1 MRIAQFAP
9 LYEAVPPAGYGG
21 TERVVHWLTEELVR
35 QGHDVTLFASGDSRT
50 SARLVPGCAKAL
62 RRNEACLDPLVHHI
76 LMLEA
81 LRKRRAEFD
90 VVHFHVDYM
99 HFSLVRECE
108 LPHITTLHGRQDLP
122 DLEFLYREFCDV
134 PVVSISKAQRKPL
147 PYANW
152 VGNVYHGLPTNLLRF
167 HRRPGSYLA
176 FIGRLSPEKRPDRAI
191 EIATISGMN
200 LKIAA
205 KVDRA
210 DTAYFETVVKP
221 MLDRPNVEFIGEIGD
236 REKAS
241 FLGNALACLAPID
254 WPEPFGL
261 NMIESMACGTPSIA
275 FNHGSVPELIENGVS
290 GFIVNSVEEAADAVS
305 RVRSISRAACRDA
318 FEKRFTVRRMAED
331 YLRIY
336 TQVSEPQER
345 LLPFS
350 GPVDPAAD
358 GEQLLEEPA
367 A

>member
-21 TERVVHWLTEELVR
+21 TERVVSWLTEELVR
-35 QGHDVTLFASGDSRT
+35 QGHDVTLFASGDSHT
-50 SARLVPGCAKAL
+50 TARLVPGCAKAL
-62 RRNEACLDPLVHHI
+62 RRNEACLDALAHHI
-76 LMLEA
+76 LMLES

-90 VVHFHVDYM
+90 VVHFHIDYL
-99 HFSLVRECE
+99 HFPLVRECD
-108 LPHITTLHGRQDLP
+108 LPHVTTLHGRQDLP
-122 DLEFLYREFCDV
+122 DLEILYREFCDV

-147 PYANW
+147 PFANW
-152 VGNVYHGLPTNLLRF
+152 VGNVYHGLPKDLLKFR
-167 HRRPGSYLA
+167 RRPGSYLA

-191 EIATISGMN
+191 EIATMTGMN

-210 DTAYFETVVKP
+210 DAVYFETVVKP
-221 MLDRPNVEFIGEIGD
+221 LLDRPNVEFIGEIGD
-236 REKAS
+236 REKAA

-261 NMIESMACGTPSIA
+261 NMIEAMACGTPTIA

-290 GFIVNSVEEAADAVS
+290 GYIVDSVAEAAEAVS
-305 RVRSISRAACRDA
+305 RVRSISRAACREA
-318 FEKRFTVRRMAED
+318 FEKRFTARRMAED

-336 TQVSEPQER
+336 GQVSEPQER
-345 LLPFS
+345 LLRYS
-350 GPVDPAAD
+350 AAADPAVD
-358 GEQLLEEPA
+358 EEELLEEPA